1 MSCFSEAWGELD
13 EALVMDF
20 HFPSFLRNLLACFK
34 SMVFVAASL
43 FTLHWLLQQS
53 SRLGPS
59 SQGADFAIAELF
71 ADSGWFNGANQSLSF
86 AVMWLREDIFKST
99 KLQA

>member
-34 SMVFVAASL
+34 SVRELSISMGDVLMFRVDGVRCCVTVYLALAVA
-43 FTLHWLLQQS
+43 
-53 SRLGPS
+53 
-59 SQGADFAIAELF
+59 
-71 ADSGWFNGANQSLSF
+71 
-86 AVMWLREDIFKST
+86 T
-99 KLQA
+99 KLEIGTKLTRS